1 MIENFELSERC
12 LLTSFKNCSRWRFQ
26 FTARELEL
34 AGKLLGVNETKFIE
48 IFDNIFLEKINNI
61 PTRENN
67 VLGLLITSI
76 PDKIKISEV
85 LKPTD
90 VGIFT
95 DHRLIM
101 FDLITACNPLT
112 KRSVFNYRRA
122 DFDGL
127 QAHFRSLK
135 FEEKITEHGDIS
147 KDWLDWKDSF
157 LAAVK
162 HFVPTVNLKGRRS
175 LPWLNSTILQLIMKK
190 TR

>member
-1 MIENFELSERC
+1 M
-12 LLTSFKNCSRWRFQ
+12 
-26 FTARELEL
+26 FTRVIQKLFSLAISIYRAR
-34 AGKLLGVNETKFIE
+34 AGTRGETFLGVNETKFIE

-95 DHRLIM
+95 DHSLIM

-127 QAHFRSLK
+127 RAHFRSLK
-135 FEEKITEHGDIS
+135 FEEKITEYCDIS
-147 KDWLDWKDSF
+147 KDWSDSIVSCSCEALCSYCEF
-157 LAAVK
+157 K
-162 HFVPTVNLKGRRS
+162 RSTVSPLVE
-175 LPWLNSTILQLIMKK
+175 
-190 TR
+190 